1 MTVLDPSVVNQWNPW
16 SGNIYFSL
24 LYLKLTG
31 MKFERS
37 IWFTYSKSIVRFNFF
52 NLGKL
57 QVLNKLM

>member
-1 MTVLDPSVVNQWNPW
+1 MTVLDLSVVNQENPW
-16 SGNIYFSL
+16 SGNIYLSL

-37 IWFTYSKSIVRFNFF
+37 IWFTYGKFIVGFNFF

-57 QVLNKLM
+57 QVWNKLM